1 MFMEYTSLNIDWDV
15 VIPGL
20 IAGLV
25 TGACMWVALWLQ
37 HKHERDIHTQKED
50 AQVKAFVHAIMV
62 EVETLWA
69 AYYEGAGK
77 RLEALEKGKAF
88 MYFYPISQDYFTV
101 YNGSAFLV
109 GKIEHARLRR
119 AIVETYTKARGLI
132 DGFTLN
138 NDMVQKWNHLDLM
151 RQDSQ
156 NPTLIHMM
164 WMQEQSLVHHAVKL
178 REIHRQT
185 KESLE
190 HLLLIAKT
198 KGIKPQA

>member
-1 MFMEYTSLNIDWDV
+1 MEYSLLNIDWDV

-20 IAGLV
+20 MAGLV
-25 TGACMWVALWLQ
+25 TGACMWVALVLQ
-37 HKHERDIHTQKED
+37 YKHERDLLAEKE
-50 AQVKAFVHAIMV
+50 ASEVKSFVHAVMV
-62 EVETLWA
+62 EVETLWEV
-69 AYYEGAGK
+69 YQEGAGK

-101 YNGSAFLV
+101 YNGNSFLV
-109 GKIEHARLRR
+109 GKVNHPRLRR

-132 DGFTLN
+132 DGFYLN

-156 NPTLIHMM
+156 NPMLIHMM

-198 KGIKPQA
+198 TGFKAQS

>member
-1 MFMEYTSLNIDWDV
+1 MDYTFLNIDWDA

-20 IAGLV
+20 VSGLI
-25 TGACMWVALWLQ
+25 TGACMWAALVLQ
-37 HKHERDIHTQKED
+37 YRHERDMQARQED
-50 AQVKAFVHAIMV
+50 AQVNAFVHAVLV
-62 EVETLWA
+62 EVETLWDS
-69 AYYEGAGK
+69 YYEGAGK
-77 RLEALEKGKAF
+77 KLEALEKGKAF

-101 YNGSAFLV
+101 YNGNAFLV
-109 GKIEHARLRR
+109 GKIRHSRLRR
-119 AIVETYTKARGLI
+119 AVVETYTKARGLI

-156 NPTLIHMM
+156 NPMLIHMM
-164 WMQEQSLVHHAVKL
+164 WMQEQSIVHHAVKL

-198 KGIKPQA
+198 SGLKETA

>member
-1 MFMEYTSLNIDWDV
+1 MEYTSLNIDWEV

-20 IAGLV
+20 IAGLI
-25 TGACMWVALWLQ
+25 TGACMWVALLMQ
-37 HKHERDIHTQKED
+37 HKHERQMQCQKEE
-50 AQVKAFVHAIMV
+50 AEVNAFVHAVMA
-62 EVETLWA
+62 EVETLWDS
-69 AYYEGAGK
+69 YYEGAGK
-77 RLEALEKGKAF
+77 RLEALERGKAF

-101 YNGSAFLV
+101 YNGNAFIV
-109 GKIEHARLRR
+109 GKIGHARLRR
-119 AIVETYTKARGLI
+119 AIVEAYTKARGLI
-132 DGFTLN
+132 DGFRLN

-198 KGIKPQA
+198 KSINPQA

>member
-1 MFMEYTSLNIDWDV
+1 MEYLSLNIDWDA

-20 IAGLV
+20 MAGLV
-25 TGACMWVALWLQ
+25 TGACMWVALILQ
-37 HKHERDIHTQKED
+37 YKNERDLQADKEE
-50 AQVKAFVHAIMV
+50 AQVNAFVHAVVV
-62 EVETLWA
+62 EVETLWD

-101 YNGSAFLV
+101 YNGNSFIV
-109 GKIEHARLRR
+109 GKITHPRLRR

-198 KGIKPQA
+198 GDIKQPV

>member
-1 MFMEYTSLNIDWDV
+1 MEYTSLSIDWES

-20 IAGLV
+20 VAGLI
-25 TGACMWVALWLQ
+25 TGACMWIALLIQ
-37 HKHERDIHTQKED
+37 NKNERDLRDQKEE
-50 AQVKAFVHAIMV
+50 AEINAFIHAVMA
-62 EVETLWA
+62 EVETLWET
-69 AYYEGAGK
+69 YYESAGK

-101 YNGSAFLV
+101 YNGNAFFI
-109 GKIEHARLRR
+109 GRIGNPRLRR
-119 AIVETYTKARGLI
+119 TIVEAYTKARGLI
-132 DGFTLN
+132 DSFRLN

-156 NPTLIHMM
+156 NPVLIHMM

-178 REIHRQT
+178 REIHQQT

-190 HLLLIAKT
+190 HLRLIART
-198 KGIKPQA
+198 TRPNPQA

>member
-1 MFMEYTSLNIDWDV
+1 MEFTSLNIDWEV

-20 IAGLV
+20 MAGLI
-25 TGACMWVALWLQ
+25 TGACMWAALVIQ
-37 HKHERDIHTQKED
+37 HKHERDMHAQKEE
-50 AQVKAFVHAIMV
+50 AQVSAFIHAVIV
-62 EVETLWA
+62 EVETLWE

-88 MYFYPISQDYFTV
+88 MYYYPISQDYFTV
-101 YNGSAFLV
+101 YNGNSFLV
-109 GKIEHARLRR
+109 GKITHPRLRR
-119 AIVETYTKARGLI
+119 SIVETYTKARGVI

-156 NPTLIHMM
+156 NPMLIHMM

-198 KGIKPQA
+198 TGLKDQV

>member
-1 MFMEYTSLNIDWDV
+1 MQ
-15 VIPGL
+15 
-20 IAGLV
+20 A
-25 TGACMWVALWLQ
+25 
-37 HKHERDIHTQKED
+37 QKDE
-50 AQVKAFVHAIMV
+50 AEVSAFVHAVMA
-62 EVETLWA
+62 EVETLWDS
-69 AYYEGAGK
+69 YYEGAGR

-88 MYFYPISQDYFTV
+88 MYYYPISQDYFTI
-101 YNGSAFLV
+101 YNGNSFLIGRV
-109 GKIEHARLRR
+109 GNARLRR
-119 AIVETYTKARGLI
+119 TIVEAYTKARGLI
-132 DGFTLN
+132 DSFRLN

-156 NPTLIHMM
+156 NPMLIHMM

-198 KGIKPQA
+198 TGLKDQI